1 MQSRMANLGFS
12 VKLQLINQ
20 QFKAGL
26 KEAVHGLERM
36 RYKMLAL
43 ASAFTGGG
51 FALAGF
57 IGKLKEIARE
67 TNRAEV
73 MLGNVTGKGYMY
85 ARSLD
90 YLSSLSRRY
99 KQDLNVLTESYAKM
113 KASGDAAGIS
123 TSSLEKMF
131 SSFTRTI
138 AAFNL
143 STADARL
150 AQLALQQMMSK
161 GKISAEELRRQ
172 LGEKIPIAMA
182 AMANAAGV
190 PISQL
195 DKLLKGG
202 KLISHEVMPKFAEE
216 LEKMTKNVNLDN
228 IETSLNQQK
237 NKLIEFAAWLRV
249 KDIYKG
255 LIDASVKA
263 LDYIRTSFISLAATI
278 AGVFAGMKMGGFAKK
293 ASIGLQQVRR
303 DARETYKE
311 SLRAHQAA
319 TRDVARSQVK
329 PTTVVRAEK
338 AVVSSGAA
346 VQAADAKILLA
357 RQEFAA
363 KEALLEASRLAKR
376 EQMLRAADDADLARA
391 IKANEALVQ
400 AQSRRNAAL
409 AALDKAR
416 LGVARASGG
425 SFLQRDAAKKRLTG
439 AEGLYRQRDSDASVA
454 LAAQQKADAAL
465 GAGRIKAA
473 REYDAETRK
482 LQSALYATHQKKLD
496 ALQASRLRYSQQ
508 YALAERQAIDRN
520 ASWERTQAQAVA
532 RERAAAAQSARAK
545 EAALIA
551 RQRSTMPSFF
561 ASLRNKSVG
570 FFGYLKSAVTV
581 TGAHIKATGAVVLS
595 TLRAGLVRL
604 GAMLR
609 SVFSATIFA
618 AIFGLVANIIS
629 KIVEGVRETKRLRNA
644 VGDFYKSVDAA
655 GRALDDEGQRLQ
667 SILRLL
673 SNRNLMEST
682 RLSLLN
688 QANGLLGTQYDREED
703 INAAIRRRL
712 ELQATE
718 ARLRASTE
726 AATAAINENADL
738 LASAPDDVKAT
749 IERLGGLQ
757 MATEFNKKWFD
768 QRLLEADRYDR
779 IVGTRAMEREVG
791 LGEDEALALD
801 SFMGRGRWLGPKI
814 RDKVSANFKTIKVA
828 TELTAEEQARRT
840 EQILES
846 SKVIFDE
853 MTESFQRISSDV
865 RNGSL
870 TAEQAEQERLAAE
883 KKAVDAV
890 KAINDNSTVGVD
902 WAAKIE
908 ARHKALS
915 EEGEA
920 GKKAKTKK
928 LSPTERAL
936 QQYAEEIEAV
946 SNLRASGRF
955 KKEELDKRE
964 NEAHGA
970 LIKSLLELEGAQ
982 ATRYSQYKKAVAAY
996 NPEDKR
1002 EYNMALKE
1010 YTVALRNNHT
1020 FFESGLLDEKQYQET
1035 QANLRRAFLE
1045 RTVVLEDLTATERA
1059 YLSGL
1064 LDENRAAVF
1073 ESKGAKPQLAARDS
1087 TFDYKLKPSER
1098 LADYGKNT
1106 KQYYDELKRFGGTSA
1121 ELKRLKSDLDAID
1134 EALKRLEVEDDI
1146 DLYRDKLNELHAAT
1160 IKNLI
1165 GSVRTL
1171 TQGFKDLSRS
1181 FDEDS
1186 SLLDR
1191 FFAIFDLLLRMTDTV
1206 NELKSAFGALGD
1218 VRKHLAGAEA
1228 AEVALPS
1235 LATSAGNASAGV
1247 GEAILSA
1254 KDAAAPDAA
1263 SISAEAAAIGERTAA
1278 ISAEAAATAEKTG
1291 ATIASTTAVAAETA
1305 AIGVNT
1311 AATVTGGAVDATVK
1325 TAETAIAETETVAQ
1339 IKLAGAKAGA
1349 AYAGIPFA
1357 GIAMAVGAIAAIMS
1371 AIKSAK
1377 GFANGGLVDYGST
1390 FGDRTPA
1397 FVNKGERILS
1407 RGNQE
1412 WLSGLAGRL
1421 RSDVSRNNKVE
1432 VVGRFELENNKLVAA
1447 VKKEN
1452 QRWER

>member
-1 MQSRMANLGFS
+1 MANLGFS

-85 ARSLD
+85 ARSLG
-90 YLSSLSRRY
+90 YLSNLSRQY

-113 KASGDAAGIS
+113 KAAGDAAGTS

-303 DARETYKE
+303 EARETYKE

-346 VQAADAKILLA
+346 VQAVDTKILLA

-425 SFLQRDAAKKRLTG
+425 SFLQRDAAKKRLIG

-520 ASWERTQAQAVA
+520 ANWEKAQAQAVA

-570 FFGYLKSAVTV
+570 FFGYLKGAVTV

-618 AIFGLVANIIS
+618 AIFGLVANIIA
-629 KIVEGVRETKRLRNA
+629 KIVEGVRETRRLRN
-644 VGDFYKSVDAA
+644 VVDDLYKSVDAA

-673 SNRNLMEST
+673 SDRNLTESA

-703 INAAIRRRL
+703 VNAAIRRRL
-712 ELQATE
+712 ELLATE

-738 LASAPDDVKAT
+738 LASAPADVKAT
-749 IERLGGLQ
+749 IERLGGFQ
-757 MATEFNKKWFD
+757 KATEFNNKWFG
-768 QRLLEADRYDR
+768 QSLLEYNLKARQT
-779 IVGTRAMEREVG
+779 GTLAMEREVG
-791 LGEDEALALD
+791 LGEDEALALNR
-801 SFMGRGRWLGPKI
+801 FMGRGRWWGPKI
-814 RDKVSANFKTIKVA
+814 RDKASANFETIEAA
-828 TELTAEEQARRT
+828 TKLATAEQERRT
-840 EQILES
+840 KQVLQS
-846 SKVIFDE
+846 AKVIYDE
-853 MTESFQRISSDV
+853 MDESFRQIGDKV
-865 RNGSL
+865 KEGSL
-870 TAEQAEQERLAAE
+870 TAEEAKKEELQAE
-883 KKAVDAV
+883 KKAVEEI
-890 KAINDNSTVGVD
+890 KAINYNSTAGFE

-908 ARHKALS
+908 ARHKAMA
-915 EEGEA
+915 EEAGA
-920 GKKAKTKK
+920 DGKKAKTKK

-936 QQYAEEIEAV
+936 KQYAEEIEAV
-946 SNLRASGRF
+946 SNLRASGRY
-955 KKEELDKRE
+955 KQEELDKRE

-982 ATRYSQYKKAVAAY
+982 ATRYSQYKAAIAAY

-1045 RTVVLEDLTATERA
+1045 RTIVLDDLTTAERA

-1121 ELKRLKSDLDAID
+1121 ELKQLEDDLQAID
-1134 EALKRLEVEDDI
+1134 DALKRLEVEDDI

-1171 TQGFKDLSRS
+1171 TQGFKDLSQS

-1254 KDAAAPDAA
+1254 KDAAPDAA

-1371 AIKSAK
+1371 VIKSAK